1 MRRTITT
8 AALIAG
14 LMLSMTAQAQEA
26 AAPPTAANDQSTA
39 LSELVVV
46 GHPQGPAIWRVRR
59 GDSTL
64 IILGAVS
71 PVPQQLRWDQRQVI
85 AALDGARLLL
95 TPPKPDLGPLQV
107 LGLLAGNVWAVRQ
120 GKALEPA
127 LPPAIRAR
135 FAAARAHAWQPE
147 ARYAHWKPAVA
158 GFLLLSDYRR
168 SWGFSEAKPGST
180 VEQLAKDMHVPQKQI
195 ASYRVGLLMK
205 VASRLD
211 DAQNLACLEDTLDQM
226 ELEGAH
232 PMDLDDDWA
241 RGDIRA
247 VAARY
252 RAAPLQRCL
261 LRAPGAEG
269 LIEDELAK
277 AGDRLWDELGKP
289 GKTVAVV
296 DLAWL
301 MPRGGLL
308 DRLKARGAQIDEPP
322 ALAGASP
329 GPG

>member
-1 MRRTITT
+1 MRAPVMAAALASGLALWGAAGAQT
-8 AALIAG
+8 AAVPV
-14 LMLSMTAQAQEA
+14 SP
-26 AAPPTAANDQSTA
+26 APADPIPE

-46 GHPQGPAIWRVRR
+46 AHPQGPALWRVRR

-71 PVPQQLRWDQRQVI
+71 PLPQQLRWNERPVI

-95 TPPKPDLGPLQV
+95 TPPKPDLGPMQV
-107 LGLLAGNVWAVRQ
+107 LGLITTNVWKVRQ
-120 GKALEPA
+120 GQALEPS
-127 LPPAIRAR
+127 LPAPLRAR
-135 FAAARAHAWQPE
+135 FVAARTHAWQPPS
-147 ARYAHWKPAVA
+147 RYAHWKPAVA

-180 VEQLAKDMHVPQKQI
+180 VENLAKDMHIPQKQI
-195 ASYRVGLLMK
+195 ASYRIGLLMK
-205 VASRLD
+205 VAARLD
-211 DAQNLACLEDTLDQM
+211 DAQNLACLADTLDQM
-226 ELEGAH
+226 EFEGAH
-232 PMDLDDDWA
+232 PQDLDDDWA

-261 LRAPGAEG
+261 LRAPGAQA
-269 LIEDELAK
+269 LIDAELAK

-289 GKTVAVV
+289 GKTVAVI

-301 MPRGGLL
+301 MPQGGLL
-308 DRLKARGAQIDEPP
+308 DRLKARGAQIDAPP
-322 ALAGASP
+322 ALAEPS
-329 GPG
+329 